1 MYEAYFNLKERPFS
15 ISPDPRFFYLT
26 SQHKEALTNCQY
38 MITNRVGPV
47 YVHGDVGT
55 GKTTIAR
62 RLYQQLLDDQKYIV
76 AMIISPNLKSSN
88 ALLRLIMKEFN
99 VKTDKKYEN
108 SLTLFGE
115 FLQDSAVKSKVPVL
129 FIDEAQLLRPDMLE
143 LVRFLL
149 NFETN
154 TQKLLQIVLF
164 GQNEL
169 ATNLESKK
177 ELKSR
182 MYRSALASL
191 NRNDMESMIQ
201 FRFQIAGGEKHPFTP
216 DGLDELYKLTLGL
229 PREICKVTDMALLR
243 AMVNQTHEVN
253 ATIVRQTAEQ
263 LAINE
268 QEDTAATDKPHKTR
282 ATADSH
288 KKAGTKTTL

>member
-1 MYEAYFNLKERPFS
+1 M
-15 ISPDPRFFYLT
+15 IPR
-26 SQHKEALTNCQY
+26 
-38 MITNRVGPV
+38 
-47 YVHGDVGT
+47 DVGLQAT
-55 GKTTIAR
+55 ENKALSRGIIGKSAPPLTEITIR
-62 RLYQQLLDDQKYIV
+62 
-76 AMIISPNLKSSN
+76 KSH
-88 ALLRLIMKEFN
+88 
-99 VKTDKKYEN
+99 EN

-115 FLQDSAVKSKVPVL
+115 FLQDSAVKDKVPVL
-129 FIDEAQLLRPDMLE
+129 FIDEAQLLKPDMLE

-191 NRNDMESMIQ
+191 NRSDMENMIQ

-216 DGLDELYKLTLGL
+216 DGLDELYKLT
-229 PREICKVTDMALLR
+229 
-243 AMVNQTHEVN
+243 
-253 ATIVRQTAEQ
+253 
-263 LAINE
+263 
-268 QEDTAATDKPHKTR
+268 
-282 ATADSH
+282 
-288 KKAGTKTTL
+288 